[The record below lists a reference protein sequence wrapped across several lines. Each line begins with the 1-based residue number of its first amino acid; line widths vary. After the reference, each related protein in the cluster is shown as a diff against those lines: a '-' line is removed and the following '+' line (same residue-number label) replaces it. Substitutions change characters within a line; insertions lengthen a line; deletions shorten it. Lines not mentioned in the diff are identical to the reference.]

1 MAQELADTIISA
13 RWIIPVE
20 PEGQVLSGH
29 SVVIHDGKILAL
41 LPTDDAT
48 TRYDAAEHVKLPG
61 HALIPG
67 LVNLHTHAAMTL
79 LRGLSDDL
87 PLMRWLQEHIWPAEA
102 KHVSEQF
109 VHDGSVLACAEMLRG
124 GITTFNDMYF
134 FPGAAARA
142 ALESGMR
149 AAIGIIA
156 IEFPTAYASD
166 PDDYLRKGLAVRD
179 ELRGET
185 RISFCMAPH
194 APYTVSDKTFERIM
208 VMADE
213 LDLPVHVHLHETLEE
228 IETSLLRHKER
239 PLARLNRLGLVGPR
253 LIAVHSVHLDAGEI
267 GLLAASSAS
276 IAHCPSSNLKLA
288 SGFAP
293 VEQIRAA
300 GINVGLGTDGAAS
313 NNRLDMFQEMRTA
326 ALLAK
331 AVGGRAEAMP
341 ASAALRAATLNG
353 ARALGLERQIGT
365 ITPGKQADLCAVSFE
380 GPEMTPCYDPLSHL
394 VYVADRKNVTDVWVD
409 GRPVLKR
416 GELTQVNT
424 SALDNRIQ
432 LWHNKLGVET
442 LT

>member
-29 SVVIHDGKILAL
+29 SVVVHDGKILAL